1 MGTNISKI
9 SINYKNE
16 SKQIY
21 NNKYIIYFSQ

>member
-21 NNKYIIYFSQ
+21 NNKIYYLFSQ